1 MNVVNKRFL
10 EKEKKMEEKKVKVS
24 KDAVEYIDGKMV
36 IKDQEVLEKIQDE
49 LGMDITAED
58 AQNAFVR
65 QICIY

>member
-1 MNVVNKRFL
+1 
-10 EKEKKMEEKKVKVS
+10 MEEKKVKVS
-24 KDAVEYIDGKMV
+24 KDAVEYIDGKIV